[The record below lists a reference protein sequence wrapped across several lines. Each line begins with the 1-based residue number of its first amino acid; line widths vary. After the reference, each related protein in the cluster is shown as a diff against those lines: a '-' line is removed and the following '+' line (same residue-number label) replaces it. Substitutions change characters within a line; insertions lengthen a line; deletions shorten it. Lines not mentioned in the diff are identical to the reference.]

1 LDFPKRLSSAI
12 DRGAKI
18 AVRLSEFPQE
28 ASAFEGHSNF
38 DGVVDIVEA
47 KHPSSV
53 VWFKR
58 LFGINPS
65 RTRNPSRVT
74 AIGSPV
80 FPLARSLRLSSQED
94 ILAATFQITLICKT
108 MQAVAEHRIALP
120 HCAPAARN

>member
-1 LDFPKRLSSAI
+1 MT
-12 DRGAKI
+12 AKI

-65 RTRNPSRVT
+65 RTRNPYRVT
-74 AIGSPV
+74 IGDWFCCLPV
-80 FPLARSLRLSSQED
+80 GPF
-94 ILAATFQITLICKT
+94 AAS
-108 MQAVAEHRIALP
+108 VE
-120 HCAPAARN
+120 